1 MTENKAT
8 QERTPQERLQEEQEH
23 KEHVHHT
30 KINAAAIADHLL
42 GNMHTLHVKLHQYH
56 WSVKGANFFT
66 LHEKFEELYNENEK
80 WFDKLAERL
89 ITSGHKPAST
99 TVEFEKYS
107 ILSED
112 AVNKYSKAEDMVEN
126 IIEDFR
132 SNRDLTIRAIRLA
145 QDEGDD
151 ALEDTLIA
159 FKNDLDKNI
168 WMLQAFI
175 GKEALEDDDALDE
188 DGD

>member
-1 MTENKAT
+1 T
-8 QERTPQERLQEEQEH
+8 
-23 KEHVHHT
+23 
-30 KINAAAIADHLL
+30 
-42 GNMHTLHVKLHQYH
+42 
-56 WSVKGANFFT
+56 
-66 LHEKFEELYNENEK
+66 
-80 WFDKLAERL
+80 
-89 ITSGHKPAST
+89 
-99 TVEFEKYS
+99 
-107 ILSED
+107 
-112 AVNKYSKAEDMVEN
+112 VNKYAKAEDMVEN

-132 SNRDLTIRAIRLA
+132 STRDLTIRAIRLA

-188 DGD
+188 DEDQGKSRS

>member
-1 MTENKAT
+1 M
-8 QERTPQERLQEEQEH
+8 
-23 KEHVHHT
+23 
-30 KINAAAIADHLL
+30 
-42 GNMHTLHVKLHQYH
+42 
-56 WSVKGANFFT
+56 
-66 LHEKFEELYNENEK
+66 
-80 WFDKLAERL
+80 
-89 ITSGHKPAST
+89 
-99 TVEFEKYS
+99 
-107 ILSED
+107 LSED
-112 AVNKYSKAEDMVEN
+112 AVNKYAKAEDMVEN

-132 SNRDLTIRAIRLA
+132 STRDLTIRAIRLA